1 MSINMRKPTGATYR
15 QLKDNNIEWICCS
28 DYSHRSIEKPVWVL
42 RHSNEYEW
50 AKERMMLLQ
59 EIANIKR
66 DCHHLAKHIDPFLTN
81 IETYNILRKYI
92 SEYPEKRFMDK

>member
-1 MSINMRKPTGATYR
+1 MSINMNKPIGATYK

-50 AKERMMLLQ
+50 AKERTMLLQ
-59 EIANIKR
+59 EIANLKR
-66 DCHHLAKHIDPFLTN
+66 DCYHLAKCIDTVVTN
-81 IETYNILRKYI
+81 QYTYDLIMKYTKE
-92 SEYPEKRFMDK
+92 SK